1 MIMLQNAFVFLIST
15 IINILT
21 FVLLLRFFM
30 QLFKASFHNPLA
42 QMTMALTD
50 FIVKPSR
57 RLIPSWKKLDLS
69 TLILAFFAQYLLQ
82 LLLKLLGSL
91 TITSP
96 AFFAY
101 IALIALFAIVR
112 HSLDL
117 FFYAILIQAIL
128 SWVNPNTPI
137 SGVLNSL
144 TRPILTPL
152 RRWVPIVNGFDF
164 SSLVALILLQM
175 FNISFVSYI
184 ENYLNSIF

>member
-1 MIMLQNAFVFLIST
+1 MIQNAFVFLIST

-30 QLFKASFHNPLA
+30 QLFKASFNNPLA
-42 QMTMALTD
+42 QMAMALTD
-50 FIVKPSR
+50 FIVKPTR
-57 RLIPSWKKLDLS
+57 RVIPSWKKLDLS
-69 TLILAFFAQYLLQ
+69 TLILAFIAQYLLQ
-82 LLLKLLGSL
+82 LSLKLLGSFV
-91 TITSP
+91 ITSP
-96 AFFAY
+96 VFFAY

-112 HSLDL
+112 HSLDI
-117 FFYAILIQAIL
+117 FFYAILLQAIL

-144 TRPILTPL
+144 TRPILTPI